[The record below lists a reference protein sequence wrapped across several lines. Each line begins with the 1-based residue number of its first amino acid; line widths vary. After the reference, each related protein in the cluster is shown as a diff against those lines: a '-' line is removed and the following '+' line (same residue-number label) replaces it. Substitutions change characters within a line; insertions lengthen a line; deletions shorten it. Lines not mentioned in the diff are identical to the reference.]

1 MMQTWTEQEIDFLQK
16 NYMTMSDIE
25 IAKALGRSRGSVTKY
40 RLKLDLSRKPQKTRK
55 VRFLIDPASDQ
66 ARIDVNK
73 KLILDW
79 YRAHG
84 EQSYSDAP
92 VDYRD
97 IVSFYQRA
105 A

>member
-1 MMQTWTEQEIDFLQK
+1 MMQTWTEQDLDFLR
-16 NYMTMSDIE
+16 NNFMTMSDIE
-25 IAKALGRSRGSVTKY
+25 IATALKRSRGSVNKC
-40 RLKLDLSRKPQKTRK
+40 RLRLDLRRK
-55 VRFLIDPASDQ
+55 VKKPRKTAVIISPDSQ
-66 ARIDVNK
+66 EARIDVNK

-97 IVSFYQRA
+97 ILTFYQRA